1 MIEVELIY
9 DNQCPNLEAARRQL
23 SRALCATQV
32 CARWREWERS
42 CRASPSYVSHY
53 GSPSILVNGQDVEP
67 QKAKVTSTG
76 ACRIY
81 AQVGV
86 RLSGVP
92 PLAAIEAA
100 LRAAARESGTAQT
113 FARSLPA
120 LPSVGLALLPKLTC
134 AACWPAYAAL
144 LSAFGISFVDY
155 TPYLLP
161 FTALFLAVTLLALA
175 YDGRGRHGYGPLA
188 LGVLACAI
196 VLAAKFAFDSDGGL
210 YSGAALLIGASVWN
224 AWPARRRGPCAD
236 CTPRETRLPV
246 NAN

>member
-9 DNQCPNLEAARRQL
+9 DDQCPNLEAARRQL
-23 SRALCATQV
+23 ARALCVTRV
-32 CARWREWERS
+32 CARWREWERTR
-42 CRASPSYVSHY
+42 RASPSYVSHY

-67 QKAKVTSTG
+67 QKTKVSPAG

-81 AQVGV
+81 TQAGE

-113 FARSLPA
+113 LAHSLPA
-120 LPSVGLALLPKLTC
+120 LTGVGLAFLPKLTC

-161 FTALFLAVTLLALA
+161 FTALFLAITLLALA
-175 YDGRGRHGYGPLA
+175 YGGRERHGYEPLA
-188 LGVLACAI
+188 LGVLACVI
-196 VLAAKFAFDSDGGL
+196 VLAAKFVYDSDGGL

-236 CTPRETRLPV
+236 CTPRETPSPE